1 MVVGVIGIQFKRIVR
16 LEKLENSFRDIKKK
30 KEGISSN
37 DIFIGELNDDRTNHE
52 FAKSVNSTA
61 PPPSLE
67 RKRGERRSR
76 ERELLRVIVI
86 FLRRVPSSSSSFLFF
101 FVVYRSGEI
110 EILRRGKSSISLLG

>member
-37 DIFIGELNDDRTNHE
+37 DIFIGELNDGRTNHE

-76 ERELLRVIVI
+76 ERAFTSYRNFSSTFLL
-86 FLRRVPSSSSSFLFF
+86 PPPPSSSFLS
-101 FVVYRSGEI
+101 YIGAER
-110 EILRRGKSSISLLG
+110 